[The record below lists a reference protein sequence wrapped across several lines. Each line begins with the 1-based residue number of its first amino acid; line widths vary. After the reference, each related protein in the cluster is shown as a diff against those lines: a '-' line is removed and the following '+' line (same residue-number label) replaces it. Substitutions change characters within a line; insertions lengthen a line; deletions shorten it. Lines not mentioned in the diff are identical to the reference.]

1 MSGIKVALISLG
13 CAKNLVDSE
22 VILAQLASENFKIVT
37 NPAQAD
43 AIIIN
48 TCGFIETAKQE
59 SINKILE
66 LAQLKNDKCQVLLAA
81 GCLAQRY
88 GEELLLEIPELD
100 GIFGTNDLHAAAAAI
115 RRSLEGKR
123 AIFLQGEYQA
133 SDYAARLLSTPEHT
147 AYLKIAEGCDN
158 HCSYCAIPAI
168 RGPYRSRKM
177 DAIIKEAQK
186 LAAKGVKELNLV
198 AQDITLYGIDRS
210 GRLELPELLTEL
222 AAIDGFAWI
231 RLLYAYPERLNQRIV
246 KTMAQLDKVCNYL
259 DLPLQH
265 ASDRIL
271 RRMGRKLSSKE
282 ILQLI
287 AQLRQEIPNLTLRS
301 SFIVGFPGETEADFQ
316 ELLAFLRL
324 AKLDRVGFFSYSR
337 EEGTA
342 AARYPD
348 QISPEVKK
356 ERLNRA
362 ISVQSEIITQKQKS
376 LVGKTFM
383 AMVDGRSA
391 QNPKIMLLRTEMQAP
406 EVDGYIRVSGL
417 QAKSGAFL
425 PVRITGFAGY
435 DLIGEL
441 EGK

>member
-246 KTMAQLDKVCNYL
+246 KTMAQLDKVCNYM